1 MNLRQ
6 GTLLK
11 HGEYR
16 IERELGHGGFGVT
29 YLAVQVGLNRRV
41 AIKEFFMSEYCN
53 RDAETSH
60 VTVPSEGS
68 KELVAKF
75 RNKFIKEA
83 HALGTHGLSQGNAK
97 TGVGEGFRVI

>member
-1 MNLRQ
+1 M
-6 GTLLK
+6 K

-29 YLAVQVGLNRRV
+29 YSAVQVGLNRRV

-60 VTVPSEGS
+60 VTVPSEGT
-68 KELVAKF
+68 V
-75 RNKFIKEA
+75 
-83 HALGTHGLSQGNAK
+83 T
-97 TGVGEGFRVI
+97 

>member
-41 AIKEFFMSEYCN
+41 AIKEFFMSE
-53 RDAETSH
+53 
-60 VTVPSEGS
+60 
-68 KELVAKF
+68 
-75 RNKFIKEA
+75 
-83 HALGTHGLSQGNAK
+83 
-97 TGVGEGFRVI
+97 

>member
-29 YLAVQVGLNRRV
+29 YSAVQVGLNRRV

-75 RNKFIKEA
+75 RNKFIFFIC
-83 HALGTHGLSQGNAK
+83 AK
-97 TGVGEGFRVI
+97 TRRKSILFTNYLA